1 MRAHQSLTLL
11 ALSVLL
17 YACKGSEPSHE
28 AATDNIIADFRVE
41 TFDMQTA
48 HAIAS
53 LRKQGFEYETL
64 FLGQG
69 DELLA
74 QTTVD
79 STRLT
84 FEPSDFN
91 YVYEGDVNMDNSG
104 EVTVSFLRQNYADTN
119 QRWYPSDVS
128 ESQKLDDS
136 FQSAPNSWV
145 EIPPE
150 FTLSSPVADTEY
162 NSPDDIVTLRWSPTD
177 AHSALRL
184 VAHHINCDSNVD
196 PAAKEIN
203 LPADAGAYNVAIH
216 DLLNRYIVNNNV
228 ACEIELVMYRE
239 QRGTLDPHFSGGT
252 FVGAYGQRVRL
263 HYRPVL

>member
-1 MRAHQSLTLL
+1 MRTHKHLTLL

-17 YACKGSEPSHE
+17 YACKGSEPSHLAE
-28 AATDNIIADFRVE
+28 TDNIIADFRVE

-48 HAIAS
+48 HATAS
-53 LRKQGFEYETL
+53 LRKQGSDYETL

-69 DELLA
+69 DELFA
-74 QTTVD
+74 QTTAG
-79 STRLT
+79 STKLT
-84 FEPSDFN
+84 FEPSDFS
-91 YVYEGDVNMDNSG
+91 YVYEGDVSMDNTG
-104 EVTVSFLRQNYADTN
+104 QVTVSFLRQTPSDNN
-119 QRWYPSDVS
+119 HSNYPSNIS
-128 ESQKLDDS
+128 SSQILNAT

-145 EIPPE
+145 DIPTE

-162 NSPDDIVTLRWSPTD
+162 NKPDDIVALYWSPID
-177 AHSALRL
+177 VHSTLRL

-196 PAAKEIN
+196 PAPTEIN
-203 LPADAGAYNVAIH
+203 LPTDTGAYNVAIH